1 MAVDFLGRGWAFP
14 PVFDKSSA
22 SIEMVEGQIYI
33 NQSLHI
39 ILSTSLGERVMRPT
53 FGCNLKDFQFE
64 AMNSGFI
71 GYMRDMVF
79 NALLFHEPR
88 IKVDSVEVN
97 TDNQIEGKLMITV
110 HYTVRTTN
118 SRFNFV
124 YDFYVKGE
132 SGLT

>member
-14 PVFDKSSA
+14 PAFDKTSA
-22 SIEMVEGQIYI
+22 GIDMVEGREDI

-39 ILSTSLGERVMRPT
+39 ILSTSLGERVMRPM

-64 AMNSGFI
+64 AMNGSFI
-71 GYMRDMVF
+71 GFMRDMIF

-88 IKVDSVEVN
+88 IRVDSVEVN
-97 TDNQIEGKLMITV
+97 MDNQIEGKLLITV
-110 HYTVRTTN
+110 HYTVRITN

-132 SGLT
+132 A